1 MQVDSV
7 TYSMAQQVRWLDD
20 THVLVGR
27 WDGTIGVFSAPVE
40 DGARAILETSLVLPG
55 ATGVQLLV
63 PRTSHE
69 FVSSGGPDHLW
80 MWRADAGA
88 DRTDFVP
95 HELSF
100 PVEAG
105 VAVSGLFTRI
115 GEQELLVT
123 GHENGALLVWE
134 WEESGVPRLRQTVD
148 LRMAEPIDYAHAD
161 EPLRHIRG
169 LAMWRDGIVVA
180 GGEDGGLHQVRLA
193 DGAILSQRLFNPEAR
208 LGINDLAV
216 HGDHVLVVNCAIDKR
231 DRNLWLFSLQAD
243 RTEHVDAANLLLD
256 ERRKRIFAF
265 DVVTWHD
272 EGGPMAAVTT
282 KEGLVW
288 RVKFADGVIEP
299 IGQTALGRFSYGN
312 AIDYNAATRRIA
324 AAGISVR
331 LVSVGDAG
339 ASAAAARD
347 H

>member
-1 MQVDSV
+1 MALGVWGGCARHVAPVDALMQVDSV

-69 FVSSGGPDHLW
+69 SVSSGGPDHLW

-134 WEESGVPRLRQTVD
+134 WEESGFLDCGRRSTCAWPSPSTTRMPTSRCATSGASRCGAMASLWRGAKMVDCTRCGSRMGPFSPAALQSRSAAGNQRPRRTRRPCPGRQLRDRQA
-148 LRMAEPIDYAHAD
+148 RP
-161 EPLRHIRG
+161 EPLALFAPGRPNRARRRG
-169 LAMWRDGIVVA
+169 
-180 GGEDGGLHQVRLA
+180 
-193 DGAILSQRLFNPEAR
+193 
-208 LGINDLAV
+208 
-216 HGDHVLVVNCAIDKR
+216 
-231 DRNLWLFSLQAD
+231 
-243 RTEHVDAANLLLD
+243 
-256 ERRKRIFAF
+256 
-265 DVVTWHD
+265 
-272 EGGPMAAVTT
+272 
-282 KEGLVW
+282 
-288 RVKFADGVIEP
+288 EP
-299 IGQTALGRFSYGN
+299 PPG
-312 AIDYNAATRRIA
+312 
-324 AAGISVR
+324 
-331 LVSVGDAG
+331 
-339 ASAAAARD
+339 
-347 H
+347 